1 MKTLKRSCKAD
12 RSALYANKVV
22 GSRKMKKRGG
32 LLPTAPWTQC
42 TLYRLRILGLH
53 QRYIQMGKEVG
64 YVPSMSKNDRKGE
77 VVRCLDWAT
86 KRFAHLY
93 IYMYVT
99 LFCYLSISF
108 FLFSPAVLSHP
119 FPLVNEKLDLPRLS
133 KNANDV
139 ALKYTSFF
147 DKHTDYVMLCF
158 PIVSGKL
165 RLVCNVE
172 VSFNDIVNSRCHEK
186 KSFVKSFAIFCDK
199 MFGLVVL

>member
-93 IYMYVT
+93 IYM
-99 LFCYLSISF
+99 
-108 FLFSPAVLSHP
+108 
-119 FPLVNEKLDLPRLS
+119 
-133 KNANDV
+133 
-139 ALKYTSFF
+139 
-147 DKHTDYVMLCF
+147 
-158 PIVSGKL
+158 
-165 RLVCNVE
+165 LVCNVE